1 MLLLHL
7 PGGAAPFAVHQRTF
21 PPAQDFSSE
30 QAHSTMDGE
39 WTLKKRLQPAPLR
52 KACRARRPSKPR
64 APLITDEPGEW
75 AVAEDPRPCALTCTP
90 PSAAPAADPSA
101 AQPPAAAL
109 VKPKAVR
116 PALPEPP
123 AKTHAELLA
132 QYVPVKVTRM
142 ALDEDDWLMPEAAPE
157 PTAPDSSVA

>member
-1 MLLLHL
+1 
-7 PGGAAPFAVHQRTF
+7 
-21 PPAQDFSSE
+21 
-30 QAHSTMDGE
+30 MDGE
-39 WTLKKRLQPAPLR
+39 WVLKKRLQPAAPLR
-52 KACRARRPSKPR
+52 HARRARRTSKPR
-64 APLITDEPGEW
+64 APPITDEPGEW

-101 AQPPAAAL
+101 AQPPAAVL

-116 PALPEPP
+116 VTLPAPP

-157 PTAPDSSVA
+157 PTAPDSSAA